1 MSTSATSG
9 MVTAVRKKLGLEG
22 GEEEGTR
29 SGGAVVVVVCASLAA
44 VAALFALSRRPRTY
58 VVRKGDTLSRV
69 VRRNRGVTL
78 QGLAEKNNLENPNM
92 ILADQKLKL

>member
-29 SGGAVVVVVCASLAA
+29 SGGAVVVACASLAA

-78 QGLAEKNNLENPNM
+78 QGLAEKNNLENPNL

>member
-29 SGGAVVVVVCASLAA
+29 SGGAVVVVASLAA

-58 VVRKGDTLSRV
+58 VVRKGDTLSGV
-69 VRRNRGVTL
+69 VRRSRGVTL
-78 QGLAEKNNLENPNM
+78 QGLAEKNNLENPNL